1 MEKFKKR
8 TLNSDGFTKGDN
20 GIEVDK
26 LLTLI
31 DESEYLEEIKS
42 YFDIPNLKDKFI
54 SISGA
59 STLFTILKSMDSRYK
74 KVDLRSNLKDIQFDY
89 EKEFGLV
96 FNNLSES
103 EYFSETK
110 REIIKAIPIHSG
122 ERDFFQNLYSIDKYA
137 ASLLKNGYRDILD
150 QNLESLKSKE
160 EHIRRYRL
168 IHDTKED
175 EFYLRAIIS
184 EDRYFNYN
192 NNIAFVIALLKLHYE
207 SLNSDTKY
215 EIAFSE
221 FNESA
226 IRVYFNTTELKSI
239 EGVGY
244 LQNTIQVSNDEI
256 KKEAL
261 KFSTVASILFKG
273 KNEEEENL
281 YIKPKDV
288 KSKVL
293 SITHGTGPK
302 KAFDNLN
309 DFTRS
314 SEIFENLYQDVKK
327 VSKIKDHGQILHL
340 VRIKIE
346 NSNTEEIKKRKDD
359 MKKFL
364 LVEIKTTTQLLE
376 VFNKLIM
383 LEGLEIDG
391 KEYLRYLI
399 YEALIDR
406 K

>member
-8 TLNSDGFTKGDN
+8 TLNSDDFTKGDN
-20 GIEVDK
+20 GIEIGK

-42 YFDIPNLKDKFI
+42 YFDIQNLKEKFI
-54 SISGA
+54 SIKGS

-74 KVDLRSNLKDIQFDY
+74 KIDLRSNLKDIQFNY
-89 EKEFGLV
+89 EKEFGIV
-96 FNNLSES
+96 FKNLRES
-103 EYFSETK
+103 EYFHGSPKE
-110 REIIKAIPIHSG
+110 EIKAYPIHSG
-122 ERDFFQNLYSIDKYA
+122 QRDFFQSLYNIDKYA
-137 ASLLKNGYRDILD
+137 DSLLKNGYKDILN

-160 EHIRRYRL
+160 EHVRRYRL

-175 EFYLRAIIS
+175 EYYLRAIIS
-184 EDRYFNYN
+184 EDRYYNYD

-207 SLNSDTKY
+207 SLNSDIDY

-226 IRVYFNTTELKSI
+226 IRIFFKTTELKSI

-261 KFSTVASILFKG
+261 RFSTVASILFKN
-273 KNEEEENL
+273 KNDEEKNI
-281 YIKPKDV
+281 YIKPKDI
-288 KSKVL
+288 KSRVL
-293 SITHGTGPK
+293 SITHGTGPR
-302 KAFDNLN
+302 KAFDNLDN
-309 DFTRS
+309 FARS
-314 SEIFENLYQDVKK
+314 SEIFESMFEEVKK
-327 VSKIKDHGQILHL
+327 ISKIKDHGQILHL

-346 NSNTEEIKKRKDD
+346 NSTTEEIKRHKED
-359 MKKFL
+359 MRKFL

-376 VFNKLIM
+376 TFNKLIM

-391 KEYLRYLI
+391 KEYLRYLV

>member
-1 MEKFKKR
+1 MENFKKR
-8 TLNSDGFTKGDN
+8 TLNSDDFIKGDN

-31 DESEYLEEIKS
+31 EESKYLEEIKS
-42 YFDIPNLKDKFI
+42 YFEVSKLKDQFI
-54 SISGA
+54 SIKGA
-59 STLFTILKSMDSRYK
+59 STLFTILKSMDLRYK
-74 KVDLRSNLKDIQFDY
+74 KIDLRSNLRDIQFDY

-96 FNNLSES
+96 FNNLRES

-261 KFSTVASILFKG
+261 KFSTVASILFKD

>member
-1 MEKFKKR
+1 MENFKKR
-8 TLNSDGFTKGDN
+8 TLNSDDFIKGDN

-31 DESEYLEEIKS
+31 EESKYLEEIKS
-42 YFDIPNLKDKFI
+42 YFEVSKLKDQFI
-54 SISGA
+54 SIKGA
-59 STLFTILKSMDSRYK
+59 STLFTILKSMDLRYK
-74 KVDLRSNLKDIQFDY
+74 KIDLRSNLRDIQIDY

-96 FNNLSES
+96 FNNLRES

-261 KFSTVASILFKG
+261 KFSTVASILFKD

-364 LVEIKTTTQLLE
+364 LVEIKTTIQLLE

>member
-1 MEKFKKR
+1 MENFKKR
-8 TLNSDGFTKGDN
+8 TLNSDDFIKGDN

-31 DESEYLEEIKS
+31 EESKYLEEIKS
-42 YFDIPNLKDKFI
+42 YFEVSKLKDQFI
-54 SISGA
+54 SIKGA
-59 STLFTILKSMDSRYK
+59 STLFTILKSMDLRYK
-74 KVDLRSNLKDIQFDY
+74 KIDLRSNLRDIQFDY

-96 FNNLSES
+96 FNNLRES

-261 KFSTVASILFKG
+261 KFSTVASILFKD

-364 LVEIKTTTQLLE
+364 LVEIKTTIQLLE

>member
-42 YFDIPNLKDKFI
+42 YFDIPNMKDKFI

-59 STLFTILKSMDSRYK
+59 STLFTILTSMDSRYK

>member
-8 TLNSDGFTKGDN
+8 TINSDDFTKGDN
-20 GIEVDK
+20 GIEVGQ

-31 DESEYLEEIKS
+31 DKSEYLDKIKS
-42 YFDIPNLKDKFI
+42 YFDVSNLEEKFI
-54 SISGA
+54 SIKGS

-74 KVDLRSNLKDIQFDY
+74 KIDLKSNLKDIQFNY

-96 FNNLSES
+96 FKNLGES
-103 EYFSETK
+103 EYFNGTSKE
-110 REIIKAIPIHSG
+110 EIKAYPIHSG
-122 ERDFFQNLYSIDKYA
+122 QRDFFQSLYNIDKYA
-137 ASLLKNGYRDILD
+137 DSLLKNGYNDILN
-150 QNLESLKSKE
+150 QNLENLKLKKE
-160 EHIRRYRL
+160 HVKRYRL

-175 EFYLRAIIS
+175 EYYLRAIIS
-184 EDRYFNYN
+184 EDRHYNYD
-192 NNIAFVIALLKLHYE
+192 NNIAFVIALLKLHFE
-207 SLNSDTKY
+207 SLNSNTEY
-215 EIAFSE
+215 QIAFSE

-226 IRVYFNTTELKSI
+226 IRIFFKTTELKAI
-239 EGVGY
+239 EGVGH

-261 KFSTVASILFKG
+261 KFSTVASILFKD
-273 KNEEEENL
+273 KNDEENNL
-281 YIKPKDV
+281 YIKPRDV

-293 SITHGTGPK
+293 GITHGTGPK
-302 KAFDNLN
+302 KAFYNLN
-309 DFTRS
+309 DFTKS
-314 SEIFENLYQDVKK
+314 SEIFENLYQDVKRI
-327 VSKIKDHGQILHL
+327 SQIKDHGQILHL

-346 NSNTEEIKKRKDD
+346 NSTTEEIKRHKED
-359 MKKFL
+359 MRKFL

-376 VFNKLIM
+376 TFNKLIM

-391 KEYLRYLI
+391 KEYLRYLV

>member
-8 TLNSDGFTKGDN
+8 TLNSDDFTKGDN
-20 GIEVDK
+20 GIEIDK

-31 DESEYLEEIKS
+31 EKSEYLEEIKS
-42 YFDIPNLKDKFI
+42 YFEVSKLKDQFI
-54 SISGA
+54 SIKGA

-261 KFSTVASILFKG
+261 KFSTVASILFKD

>member
-1 MEKFKKR
+1 
-8 TLNSDGFTKGDN
+8 
-20 GIEVDK
+20 
-26 LLTLI
+26 
-31 DESEYLEEIKS
+31 
-42 YFDIPNLKDKFI
+42 
-54 SISGA
+54 
-59 STLFTILKSMDSRYK
+59 MDSRYK
-74 KVDLRSNLKDIQFDY
+74 KIDLRSNLKDIQFNY

-103 EYFSETK
+103 EYFNGSGKE
-110 REIIKAIPIHSG
+110 EIKAIPIHSG
-122 ERDFFQNLYSIDKYA
+122 ERDFFQNLYNIDKYA
-137 ASLLKNGYRDILD
+137 SSLLKKGYRDILN
-150 QNLESLKSKE
+150 QNLESLKSKA
-160 EHIRRYRL
+160 EHVRRYRL

-192 NNIAFVIALLKLHYE
+192 NNIAFVLALLKLHFE
-207 SLNSDTKY
+207 SLNSDTEY

-226 IRVYFNTTELKSI
+226 IRIFFKTTELKSI
-239 EGVGY
+239 EGVGH

-261 KFSTVASILFKG
+261 KFSTVASILYKD
-273 KNEEEENL
+273 KNNEEKNL
-281 YIKPKDV
+281 YIKPKDI

-309 DFTRS
+309 DFTKS
-314 SEIFENLYQDVKK
+314 SEIFENLFQEVQKI
-327 VSKIKDHGQILHL
+327 SKIKNHGQILHL

-346 NSNTEEIKKRKDD
+346 NSTTEEIKRHKEG

-376 VFNKLIM
+376 TFNKLIM
-383 LEGLEIDG
+383 LEGLEIEG
-391 KEYLRYLI
+391 KEYLRYLV